1 MIDPPPPPT
10 HTHTY
15 PPPHSSF
22 DNFEDDNSLI
32 LFQNPVDHKIL
43 SKMVMA
49 FYQKLMYVCEA
60 RVTMAAR
67 GLPEF
72 IENKLKSA
80 LIFDPDSGQPYV
92 AIEDQVGG

>member
-1 MIDPPPPPT
+1 
-10 HTHTY
+10 
-15 PPPHSSF
+15 
-22 DNFEDDNSLI
+22 
-32 LFQNPVDHKIL
+32 
-43 SKMVMA
+43 MA